1 MKYLG
6 APVSRPRVRIRELS
20 FVEERSLKLLDGW
33 QRGSMS
39 LAGRI
44 FLIYSSLNWIYN
56 YCMSMFNFLVTFS
69 ENLVKIQ
76 RRFFWQG
83 RNSARKYRTVKWQIL
98 CRPKDKGVLGIKNID
113 KMNINLLCKLLRKI
127 ENDERFDKN
136 SYKKV

>member
-69 ENLVKIQ
+69 ENLV
-76 RRFFWQG
+76 
-83 RNSARKYRTVKWQIL
+83 NSARKYRTVKWQIL